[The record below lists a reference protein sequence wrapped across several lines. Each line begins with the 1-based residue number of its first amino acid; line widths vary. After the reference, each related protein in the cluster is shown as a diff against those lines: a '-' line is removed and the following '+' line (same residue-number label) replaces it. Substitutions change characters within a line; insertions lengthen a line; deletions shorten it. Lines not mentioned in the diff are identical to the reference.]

1 VINPNGAFAEVLI
14 TDEGSG
20 FNEDWNCVWH
30 IKTKIT
36 DKGWFAE
43 IAIPFSSL
51 KFSNQ
56 SEQIWG
62 INLERNIRRKNEQV
76 LWQGW
81 SRDYSLKK
89 ISQAGKLIGLKDI
102 AGKKL
107 YKIKPYITGGFE
119 KETDEK
125 LKYVKRIGGDFN
137 YLVSPTMKLNFTLN
151 TDFSQV
157 ESDKVQINLS
167 RFSISY
173 PEKRDFFLEGKD
185 IFEFNVG
192 SNSETFYTRRIGIH
206 ERKEVPIIGGARL
219 TGKANKTNIGL
230 LSIQTA
236 QKDTLPT
243 TNYSV
248 IRLKQ
253 DVLGQSNIGMIVTA
267 KNSNEHYNYVY
278 GMDAN
283 YVTSRIFGDKNLKV
297 GGTISQSITGNESNT
312 NNFGYDA
319 YLSFPNDFVE
329 FDLSAETIQKD
340 FNPEI
345 GFLRRKNYTRHASE
359 LQLNPRPGFIP
370 WINQMEIKPFEL
382 SYYLTEDKKKMESL
396 FWEGRP
402 LGFELKSGDFFEF
415 NIQRTFDRLDESF
428 EIIDDVYIPS
438 GDYWYNQYEIQFESY
453 GGRDFSMEADW
464 NWGNF
469 YTGKRNQLE
478 FYVDWN
484 LNKHVNISADWERN
498 SIQLTDAKFI
508 TDEVG
513 GRIEY
518 EFSSKL
524 YTSLFGQWNNE
535 DDEIILNYRLN
546 WLPKIGSYFYSV
558 VNQTYSKENNSFHLT
573 ATTIL
578 AKLLWLF

>member
-20 FNEDWNCVWH
+20 VNEDWNCVWH

-36 DKGWFAE
+36 DEGWFAE

-297 GGTISQSITGNESNT
+297 GGAISQSITGN
-312 NNFGYDA
+312 
-319 YLSFPNDFVE
+319 
-329 FDLSAETIQKD
+329 
-340 FNPEI
+340 
-345 GFLRRKNYTRHASE
+345 
-359 LQLNPRPGFIP
+359 
-370 WINQMEIKPFEL
+370 
-382 SYYLTEDKKKMESL
+382 
-396 FWEGRP
+396 
-402 LGFELKSGDFFEF
+402 
-415 NIQRTFDRLDESF
+415 
-428 EIIDDVYIPS
+428 
-438 GDYWYNQYEIQFESY
+438 
-453 GGRDFSMEADW
+453 
-464 NWGNF
+464 
-469 YTGKRNQLE
+469 
-478 FYVDWN
+478 
-484 LNKHVNISADWERN
+484 
-498 SIQLTDAKFI
+498 
-508 TDEVG
+508 
-513 GRIEY
+513 
-518 EFSSKL
+518 
-524 YTSLFGQWNNE
+524 
-535 DDEIILNYRLN
+535 
-546 WLPKIGSYFYSV
+546 
-558 VNQTYSKENNSFHLT
+558 
-573 ATTIL
+573 
-578 AKLLWLF
+578 